1 MPADT
6 SLPLLGKDDVYPV
19 LTRDGSATLF
29 SKRFQSTFHSLNGA
43 VSESRH
49 VFVQHGLLTQSFRRK
64 IHVLEFGF
72 GTGLNALLTYLF
84 ARKHQTEIQYTALE
98 PYGISWDVIQQLEYP
113 AYLAAPESENAL
125 RCMHEQSRGNLS
137 PFHFRKYIDLDQVS
151 NLQVDC
157 IYFDAFDPSVQN
169 EAWNGDIFRKLF
181 ALTSGG
187 GCLVTYCARGQVRRD
202 LEQAGF
208 AVERLPGAP
217 GKRQMLRAIR
227 PSMQD

>member
-1 MPADT
+1 
-6 SLPLLGKDDVYPV
+6 
-19 LTRDGSATLF
+19 
-29 SKRFQSTFHSLNGA
+29 
-43 VSESRH
+43 
-49 VFVQHGLLTQSFRRK
+49 
-64 IHVLEFGF
+64 
-72 GTGLNALLTYLF
+72 
-84 ARKHQTEIQYTALE
+84 
-98 PYGISWDVIQQLEYP
+98 
-113 AYLAAPESENAL
+113 
-125 RCMHEQSRGNLS
+125 MHEQSRGNLS

-151 NLQVDC
+151 DLQVDC
-157 IYFDAFDPSVQN
+157 IYFDAFDPNVQN
-169 EAWNGDIFRKLF
+169 EAWDGDIFRKLF